1 MNTDV
6 GCHVLLQGIFPIQV
20 LNPHLISPALACK
33 FFTTS
38 ATWEAL
44 LISYMWVLGIEGHA
58 TSGAES
64 DSSASHHD
72 RLWAREVKEGR
83 VQRERNKT
91 QIGKKKKKKN
101 GHKESTRGNGEI
113 EELWSQK
120 TSHILVWVVDK
131 AFFFLLLWFSLNPLY
146 CCLHFNTCC
155 CFF

>member
-6 GCHVLLQGIFPIQV
+6 GCHALLQGIFPIQV
-20 LNPHLISPALACK
+20 LNPHLISHALACR

-38 ATWEAL
+38 ATWEVL

-91 QIGKKKKKKN
+91 QIEKKKKN
-101 GHKESTRGNGEI
+101 GHKESTQGNGEM
-113 EELWSQK
+113 EERWSQK

-131 AFFFLLLWFSLNPLY
+131 GFFFFFFFAALVFFKPLLLLPSF
-146 CCLHFNTCC
+146 
-155 CFF
+155 